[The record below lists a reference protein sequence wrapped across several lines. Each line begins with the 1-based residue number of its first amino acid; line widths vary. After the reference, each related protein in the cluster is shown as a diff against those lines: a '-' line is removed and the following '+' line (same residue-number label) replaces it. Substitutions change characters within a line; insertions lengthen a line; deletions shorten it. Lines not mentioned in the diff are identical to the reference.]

1 MTAKNVTELE
11 KDIQRKQRALARAK
25 REARL
30 APLRE
35 KTNAEA
41 LAEFRR
47 TGQVPQFLSRE
58 IEQAFGVKTMT
69 GSVKHL
75 WGDKALPAS
84 TFVKGAYRYAVGA
97 QIIGGDDGHNRE
109 RAAALPEG
117 SAVKKFL
124 AAGGPPARLQFDITK
139 RNRDSRFWHD
149 GKASYCVDPA
159 DVVSMLR
166 RFMRHVAEDEKEK
179 LARLYPPS
187 DARRKACEQLRR
199 THVLPVGAYP
209 CFYMGSVRYYANG
222 EEIRLSLAKGKV
234 RWGGWI
240 KKEQGEEITFVDVT
254 DQHAAKIIRS
264 FFKKTKAASPA
275 ERGSI

>member
-1 MTAKNVTELE
+1 MTAKNMTELE

-30 APLRE
+30 APLKE

-47 TGQVPQFLSRE
+47 TGQVPQFLRRE

-97 QIIGGDDGHNRE
+97 RIIGGDDGRNRQ

-117 SAVKKFL
+117 SALKKFL
-124 AAGGPPARLQFDITK
+124 AAGGPPARLRFDITK
-139 RNRDSRFWHD
+139 RNRDSRIWHD
-149 GKASYCVDPA
+149 GRASYCVDPA

-166 RFMRHVAEDEKEK
+166 RFMRHVAEDEKKSSRASTHRATQGGK
-179 LARLYPPS
+179 LASSSAACTCSRWVPTPLSIWAPS
-187 DARRKACEQLRR
+187 GITPTEKKSGSRWRRGKSA
-199 THVLPVGAYP
+199 GAD
-209 CFYMGSVRYYANG
+209 G
-222 EEIRLSLAKGKV
+222 
-234 RWGGWI
+234 
-240 KKEQGEEITFVDVT
+240 
-254 DQHAAKIIRS
+254 
-264 FFKKTKAASPA
+264 
-275 ERGSI
+275 